1 MSFFGL
7 FGSKKKK
14 HAEEKPAA
22 AAPAAAPAPQAA
34 APAVP
39 QDVMAAISAAVYV
52 VMYGNNGSAARVEIK
67 HPSILWAQTG
77 RLTLMD
83 KNQACF

>member
-14 HAEEKPAA
+14 HTEEKPAA
-22 AAPAAAPAPQAA
+22 VAPAAAPAPQAA